1 MDGGVEGPDARLDCG
16 SVRIGELHA
25 GQEADKPSMSIACP
39 DDRPQRLPLESVK
52 KSFRDS

>member
-52 KSFRDS
+52 KTFRDL